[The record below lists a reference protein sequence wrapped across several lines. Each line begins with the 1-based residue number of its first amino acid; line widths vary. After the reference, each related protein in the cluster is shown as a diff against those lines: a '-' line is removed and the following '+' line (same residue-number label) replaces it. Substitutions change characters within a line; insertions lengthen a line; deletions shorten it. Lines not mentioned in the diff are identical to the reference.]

1 MHDELV
7 FEVPEAGVPE
17 FKQWIKNEMEVV
29 FELAV
34 PLVVD
39 VGAGTTWGAAH

>member
-1 MHDELV
+1 
-7 FEVPEAGVPE
+7 
-17 FKQWIKNEMEVV
+17 MEVV